1 MEVSNR
7 LRGGLDVVEMSGPA
21 TADGYADLR
30 KTFCSAVEQGRIRFI
45 LNLSRA
51 TSLDSMTIGEM
62 VACFKRARER
72 GGDVRLV
79 ISPDGIVHELIQL
92 TGLDQVFQIYG
103 DESEAVAAFAAG
115 PS

>member
-1 MEVSNR
+1 MEVSIR
-7 LRGGLDVVEMSGPA
+7 LRGGLDVVEISGPA
-21 TADGYADLR
+21 TTGGYVDLR
-30 KTFCSAVEQGRIRFI
+30 ETFCSAVEQGRLRFI